1 MPTDIFDFSLR
12 HLQGQFFPFFI
23 LTASAL
29 VTLPLTYT
37 LLRPSKDDTN
47 LAPRIDTDYK
57 PKHADV
63 IQSLRSADDRKQWRV
78 KRALVVLLGWAV
90 MAGMVYLIM
99 VTPPSTAKIWNPY
112 DILGIQDVGL
122 PPPCPVLFP

>member
-1 MPTDIFDFSLR
+1 MSSEYSYDEE
-12 HLQGQFFPFFI
+12 GQFFPFFI

-122 PPPCPVLFP
+122 PPSCPVLFP